1 MLPALVLGR
10 SEIVKVNSYFA
21 VTSLSIKRLHPLEN
35 VHIAAKT
42 ARNTL
47 KIEARALEMLADS
60 IGEEFTRCVDA
71 IVSRRGRIIVTGV
84 GKTAIVAQKIVATL
98 NSTGSPAFFLH
109 AGDAIHGDIGM
120 VQPDDLV
127 LMISRS
133 GETSE
138 IRVLSLLVRNMG
150 NPLIAMTSRKD
161 SSLARLADYLLYT
174 PFEREADPN
183 ELAPTTSTTL
193 QMAMGDALA
202 TSLLALRGFSPD
214 DFARFHPGGSLGK
227 QLYLRVRDIYPQNQ
241 KPLVYRDASLSE
253 TLLEMTNKCLGAT
266 AVLDRE
272 GDRLAGIVT
281 DGDLRRLLN
290 RRQDLSGITAAD
302 LMSAHPKTIR
312 ESALAVRAVNV
323 LEDHSIS
330 QLIVVDEADRYLGFV
345 HLHDFMRE
353 GLV

>member
-1 MLPALVLGR
+1 MNPTHLV
-10 SEIVKVNSYFA
+10 
-21 VTSLSIKRLHPLEN
+21 TQ
-35 VHIAAKT
+35 T
-42 ARNTL
+42 ARKTL
-47 KIEARALEMLADS
+47 EIEARALEKLAES
-60 IGEEFTRCVDA
+60 IGTEFARCVEV
-71 IVSRRGRIIVTGV
+71 IHESSGRIIVTGI

-120 VQPDDLV
+120 IQPDDFV

-133 GETSE
+133 GETAE
-138 IRVLSLLVRNMG
+138 IKVLALLVHNMG
-150 NPLIAMTSRKD
+150 NPLIAMTSRRD
-161 SSLARLADYLLYT
+161 SSLARQADYLLYT

-202 TSLLALRGFSPD
+202 TSLLALRGFTPA

-227 QLYLRVRDIYPQNQ
+227 QLYLRVKDLYPQNQ
-241 KPLVYRDASLSE
+241 KPQVYPDTSLPE

-266 AVLDRE
+266 AVVDRAS
-272 GDRLAGIVT
+272 GQLCGIVT

-290 RRQDLSGITAAD
+290 RRQDLTGITAAD
-302 LMSAHPKTIR
+302 LMSPTPRTVRAST
-312 ESALAVRAVNV
+312 LAVRAVGI
-323 LEDHSIS
+323 LETFSIS
-330 QLIVVDEADRYLGFV
+330 QLIVVDEQDSYLGFV

>member
-1 MLPALVLGR
+1 MVLGR
-10 SEIVKVNSYFA
+10 SEIVKVNSYFTT
-21 VTSLSIKRLHPLEN
+21 TSLSIKRLLPLEN

-71 IVSRRGRIIVTGV
+71 IYRRRGRIIVTGV

-150 NPLIAMTSRKD
+150 NPLIAMTSRKE
-161 SSLARLADYLLYT
+161 SSLAKLADYLLWT

-227 QLYLRVRDIYPQNQ
+227 QLYLRVRDLYPQNQ
-241 KPLVYRDASLSE
+241 KPLVYSDASLSE

-272 GDRLAGIVT
+272 SGRLTGIVT

-290 RRQDLSGITAAD
+290 RQQDLTGITASD
-302 LMSAHPKTIR
+302 LMSANPKTIR

-330 QLIVVDEADRYLGFV
+330 QLIVVDETEGYLGFV